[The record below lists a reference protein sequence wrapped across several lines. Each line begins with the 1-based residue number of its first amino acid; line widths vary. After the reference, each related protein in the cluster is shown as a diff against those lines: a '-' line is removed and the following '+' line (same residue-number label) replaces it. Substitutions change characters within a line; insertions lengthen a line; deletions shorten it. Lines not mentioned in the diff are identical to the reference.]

1 MHIDIHLILK
11 SALLYQVFY
20 TTLSIILIKINFVY
34 LKEIAFQYNEFRLAF
49 IALHQYALEGS
60 AGSYIVIKIDAIQL
74 RTIEINTI
82 IHISFTCTSIFIL
95 YQIKLRI
102 IFIITCLLDGS
113 WYSDNR
119 IQILTIRSCCRI
131 SIVRIIICNCIHI
144 FDFSKRINCRLCSI
158 CTCLAW
164 MVYSKRSLVSSPIDI
179 LRFMYGTEIHHSA
192 LTLIIITYD
201 RTCDFATNSQIR
213 RQRES
218 LIYIIRWNP

>member
-1 MHIDIHLILK
+1 MHIHIHLILK
-11 SALLYQVFY
+11 SALRSQVFD
-20 TTLSIILIKINFVY
+20 TTLSIILIKINLVY
-34 LKEIAFQYNEFRLAF
+34 LKEIAFQYNEFWLTF
-49 IALHQYALEGS
+49 ISLHQDAFKCS

-74 RTIEINTI
+74 WTIEVNTF

-102 IFIITCLLDGS
+102 IVLITCLLDGS
-113 WYSDNR
+113 WNFDNC

-131 SIVRIIICNCIHI
+131 SIGRIIICNCIHI

-158 CTCLAW
+158 CTCLAR

-192 LTLIIITYD
+192 LTLIIVTYD